1 MMKPEVKL
9 EMPSMAKLTPTQQLV
24 SAYVTTA
31 KKEPPRVEITSELNL
46 KIEMDVP
53 RDLKRG
59 PEYEYAWLSIQ
70 DIDKDLY
77 SGSKWEIV
85 TRNNHSHAPD
95 RYFGADGAVTYRG
108 QNILAFCYRD
118 AYEAEQRDI
127 LRRFNQKVDE
137 KIEPTD
143 RIKEDVAVADI
154 NSLGAVSP
162 AYKINNPG
170 TDTHGKV
177 ISPVQEVSPG
187 AKYDFGET

>member
-1 MMKPEVKL
+1 MAKKEDMPEATD
-9 EMPSMAKLTPTQQLV
+9 MAKLTPTQQLV
-24 SAYVTTA
+24 SSYVSTA
-31 KKEPPRVEITSELNL
+31 KADPPKIDVENERSSRVDMAVPKEVI
-46 KIEMDVP
+46 K
-53 RDLKRG
+53 G
-59 PEYEYAWLSIQ
+59 PEYEYAWLSTQ

-143 RIKEDVAVADI
+143 KIKEDVAVADI

-177 ISPVQEVSPG
+177 ISPVQDVSPG

>member
-1 MMKPEVKL
+1 MKPEMKP
-9 EMPSMAKLTPTQQLV
+9 EMPSKDRVLTPTQQIIH
-24 SAYVTTA
+24 SYVTTA
-31 KKEPPRVEITSELNL
+31 KKEPPRVEITNELNL
-46 KIEMDVP
+46 KIEMEVP
-53 RDLKRG
+53 KDLKRG
-59 PEYEYAWLSIQ
+59 PEYVYAWLSIQ

-77 SGSKWEIV
+77 SGSKWELV

-95 RYFGADGAVTYRG
+95 RHFHDGAVMYRS

-118 AYEAEQRDI
+118 VYEAEQRDI

-143 RIKEDVAVADI
+143 KIREDVAVADI

-162 AYKINNPG
+162 SYKINSPG

-177 ISPVQEVSPG
+177 ISSVQDVSPG